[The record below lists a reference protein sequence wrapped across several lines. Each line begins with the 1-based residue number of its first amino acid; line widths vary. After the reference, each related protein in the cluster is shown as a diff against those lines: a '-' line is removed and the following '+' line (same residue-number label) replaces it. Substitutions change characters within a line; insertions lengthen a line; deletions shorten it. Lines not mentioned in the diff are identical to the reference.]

1 VTLKI
6 YTSKLEKSVRR
17 EKKRNKNINGMKI
30 SGASVKDIQRIQQ
43 ERAERIRRKRQREE
57 LEGE

>member
-1 VTLKI
+1 VSLTI
-6 YTSKLEKSVRR
+6 DTSKLDRALRR
-17 EKKRNKNINGMKI
+17 DKKINKRKNGMRI

-43 ERAERIRRKRQREE
+43 ERAERIRRRKQREE

>member
-1 VTLKI
+1 MSLTI
-6 YTSKLEKSVRR
+6 DTSKLDRALRR
-17 EKKRNKNINGMKI
+17 DKKINKRKNGMRI

-43 ERAERIRRKRQREE
+43 ERAERIRRRKQREE